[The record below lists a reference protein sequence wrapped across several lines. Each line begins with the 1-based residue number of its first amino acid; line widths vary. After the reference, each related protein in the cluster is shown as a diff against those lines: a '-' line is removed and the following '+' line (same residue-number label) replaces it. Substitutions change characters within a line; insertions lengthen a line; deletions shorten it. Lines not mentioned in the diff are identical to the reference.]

1 MAGSAS
7 EQDSP
12 YLAGFLQKKKVFGHE
27 LYRSSFNP
35 DDWMDMYRT
44 HSDLVANIFDYLDS
58 LLYTF

>member
-1 MAGSAS
+1 MIRLVLLASKIARILLAFFRRKKFSAI
-7 EQDSP
+7 
-12 YLAGFLQKKKVFGHE
+12 
-27 LYRSSFNP
+27 NP

>member
-7 EQDSP
+7 QQDSP
-12 YLAGFLQKKKVFGHE
+12 ILLAFFRRKTF
-27 LYRSSFNP
+27 SAINP

-44 HSDLVANIFDYLDS
+44 HSDLVTNIFDYLDS